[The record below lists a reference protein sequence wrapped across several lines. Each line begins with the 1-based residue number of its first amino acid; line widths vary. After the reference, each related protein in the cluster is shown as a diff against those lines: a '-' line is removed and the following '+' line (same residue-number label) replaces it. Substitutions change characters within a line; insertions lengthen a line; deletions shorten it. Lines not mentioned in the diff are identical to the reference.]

1 MDIVYNS
8 FTDLVKNCKYV
19 SENFCN
25 IAGQGLVNTYDI
37 IVLGTEKNIYTLR
50 FLDDTEERHT
60 FKTVDNFIT
69 KWRVESSGEDCFVS
83 NKDFEF
89 IAFGLFD
96 NKEYGYLYSVDM
108 DDDCLF
114 EFSIYKLHLHEIHF
128 QLEDLSLK
136 PIDNI
141 CNEYMLYDKVLK
153 HNKKMIDQYSKK
165 YKDYESDESDE
176 SDF

>member
-37 IVLGTEKNIYTLR
+37 IVLGTGKNIYTLR

-69 KWRVESSGEDCFVS
+69 KLRLIMTLREPS
-83 NKDFEF
+83 
-89 IAFGLFD
+89 
-96 NKEYGYLYSVDM
+96 
-108 DDDCLF
+108 
-114 EFSIYKLHLHEIHF
+114 
-128 QLEDLSLK
+128 
-136 PIDNI
+136 
-141 CNEYMLYDKVLK
+141 DKRPTNGNLAL
-153 HNKKMIDQYSKK
+153 
-165 YKDYESDESDE
+165 
-176 SDF
+176 